1 MQNNMMEQMKNNY
14 ILSKIKHAMDLSN
27 KDMVDIFKFGDIAI
41 SGEEVQNLLIEAS
54 GNISDKAYKPNENE
68 IEITKCKNVT
78 LESFLNGLI
87 IFKRGE
93 KETKTGK
100 PQILSINGN
109 KNINNIMLKK
119 MKIALSLSSQD
130 MLDIFE
136 DIGSSLT
143 KGELTDIFRKE
154 GHKHYKKCADEH
166 AVNFLEGLSKRRV

>member
-1 MQNNMMEQMKNNY
+1 MNNNY
-14 ILSKIKHAMDLSN
+14 ILVKIKHAMDLNN
-27 KDMVDIFKFGDIAI
+27 KDMVDIFRLGGIAI
-41 SGEEVQNLLIEAS
+41 SEEEVQNLLIGERES
-54 GNISDKAYKPNENE
+54 ISNECDKHYEDE
-68 IEITKCKNVT
+68 IEEITKCKNIT
-78 LESFLNGLI
+78 LESFLNGFI

-93 KETKTGK
+93 KETKTGQ
-100 PQILSINGN
+100 PEILSINGN

-119 MKIALSLSSQD
+119 LKIALSLSSQD

-136 DIGSSLT
+136 DMGSSLT